1 MPIMILGLSGS
12 RATSDPSLP
21 LMFLLILL
29 PLTYSYSINVLESE
43 SENAQFMEKL
53 PVTYQENLELLDTVL
68 ALEEQWSPVWSEELH
83 LEELLEE
90 EKLVNEF
97 CPLTFEYGET
107 VNTLNYIKWVKKH
120 CSHSG
125 MHVAFAV
132 KLLGYSVKCL
142 FYKNAIAQ
150 FTSIKNLKKED
161 SQFTEYDTH
170 LQHLID
176 DSHMFADRMASVHVS
191 LVDLIEWTKTYE
203 ELKKLLNDY
212 KLMPE
217 DKQFQSRKKKKFL
230 DGITK
235 TASKIVEDVEEKLD
249 SLCSVPAKIN
259 WYDFENKK
267 SVELFID
274 REKISEEEIKEVSKE
289 GITVPT
295 DQSSSSDLPVEYV
308 LTDPILK
315 KADELRKMFHKIFD
329 KLLLGKLPL
338 EVWEL
343 VFQNYILV
351 YSN

>member
-1 MPIMILGLSGS
+1 
-12 RATSDPSLP
+12 
-21 LMFLLILL
+21 
-29 PLTYSYSINVLESE
+29 
-43 SENAQFMEKL
+43 MEKL

-68 ALEEQWSPVWSEELH
+68 ALDEQWSPVWSEELH
-83 LEELLEE
+83 LEELLEK

-107 VNTLNYIKWVKKH
+107 VNTLNFIKWVKKH

-142 FYKNAIAQ
+142 FYRNTIAQ
-150 FTSIKNLKKED
+150 FTSIKHLNKDD
-161 SQFTEYDTH
+161 SQLTEYETY
-170 LQHLID
+170 LQRLID
-176 DSHMFADRMASVHVS
+176 DNHIIADRMVSVHVS
-191 LVDLIEWTKTYE
+191 LIDLIEWTKTYE
-203 ELKKLLNDY
+203 ELKKMLIDY
-212 KLMPE
+212 HSMQEGSALKT
-217 DKQFQSRKKKKFL
+217 RKKNKILESIAKK
-230 DGITK
+230 
-235 TASKIVEDVEEKLD
+235 ASKIVEDVEEKLD
-249 SLCSVPAKIN
+249 SLCAVTAKIN
-259 WYDFENKK
+259 IYDLENKK
-267 SVELFID
+267 SVELYIN
-274 REKISEEEIKEVSKE
+274 KKEVSNE

-295 DQSSSSDLPVEYV
+295 DQSSSSDLPDEYV

-343 VFQNYILV
+343 IFKNNILV

>member
-1 MPIMILGLSGS
+1 MPMMILGLSGS

-29 PLTYSYSINVLESE
+29 PLMYSYSINVLESE

-68 ALEEQWSPVWSEELH
+68 ALDEQWSPVWSEELH
-83 LEELLEE
+83 LEELLEK

-150 FTSIKNLKKED
+150 FTSITNLKKDD
-161 SQFTEYDTH
+161 SQFTEYNTY

-176 DSHMFADRMASVHVS
+176 DNHIIADRMASVHVS

-203 ELKKLLNDY
+203 ELKKMLIDY
-212 KLMPE
+212 LSMSE
-217 DKQFQSRKKKKFL
+217 DTPIRLKKKKNFL
-230 DGITK
+230 RNITK
-235 TASKIVEDVEEKLD
+235 IASNIVVYVEEELD

-267 SVELFID
+267 SVKLFIN
-274 REKISEEEIKEVSKE
+274 REEVSKEERKEVSKE

-295 DQSSSSDLPVEYV
+295 DQSSSSDFPVEYV
-308 LTDPILK
+308 FTDPILK

-343 VFQNYILV
+343 VFKNYILV
-351 YSN
+351 